1 MSRVAL
7 IQGHPIENAR
17 HFCHALSDA
26 YKEGARQGGH
36 EVREIG
42 VTKLQFPILRSRQ
55 EWETEQP
62 APDIAASQDTI
73 AWAEHLVFVY
83 PLWLGTMPALL
94 KAFLEQTFRPGFEM
108 GKEDE
113 GKLEQAPRG

>member
-36 EVREIG
+36 GVREIG
-42 VTKLQFPILRSRQ
+42 ITKLQFPLLRSRQ

-62 APDIAASQDTI
+62 ASDIAASRETI
-73 AWAEHLVFVY
+73 AWAEHLVFV
-83 PLWLGTMPALL
+83 
-94 KAFLEQTFRPGFEM
+94 
-108 GKEDE
+108 
-113 GKLEQAPRG
+113 